1 MNEINQNRRKWLSL
15 GGIILSAALL
25 PQSVLAVLPKPSKSK
40 FLSFR
45 NINTGER
52 FRGEFFAN
60 KGFSSSDLKKIDH
73 LMRDKR
79 NNQIHKMDPK
89 LFHKFV
95 HIQNNL
101 GLQNSE
107 IQIICGYRS
116 PASNSAMLRSGRG
129 VARNSYH
136 TRGQAIDFR
145 IEGVSLA
152 KLRQTAE
159 NLKNGGVGY
168 YPRSNFIHVD
178 TGPVRTWRGS

>member
-1 MNEINQNRRKWLSL
+1 
-15 GGIILSAALL
+15 
-25 PQSVLAVLPKPSKSK
+25 
-40 FLSFR
+40 
-45 NINTGER
+45 
-52 FRGEFFAN
+52 
-60 KGFSSSDLKKIDH
+60 
-73 LMRDKR
+73 MRDKR

-159 NLKNGGVGY
+159 NLKMAVLVTILAAIL
-168 YPRSNFIHVD
+168 FMWI
-178 TGPVRTWRGS
+178 RGQFVLGEVAKILNVI